1 MTDKWRNWSWH
12 RQSVHLTERNGL
24 YYQKLQLLQSSQHS
38 SMTLKAQTLAI
49 CLHLSMMISTEDV
62 LDEVD
67 RYLSNA
73 DVTITCLLNYPRLAE
88 ALKYNSPL
96 RSSAAIERLDSC
108 TGQML
113 VPRRCKV
120 SDTLF
125 QKLFFL
131 RFKFNHSE

>member
-1 MTDKWRNWSWH
+1 M
-12 RQSVHLTERNGL
+12 HLTERNGL

-125 QKLFFL
+125 QKLVCL
-131 RFKFNHSE
+131 CYKLK